1 MVLQNYQNFT
11 EMTSNMIYIVAF
23 GVGLKCSCKIHLNTV
38 STSLPK
44 NAYVIYEW
52 SPSIYLRILP
62 LMHAIPLIDAKDY
75 VLEVLEAIR
84 AGKATFITIPI
95 CGSFLGFCW
104 FFIWYYIKAMLAEFR
119 NCEIVLPFVRDI

>member
-1 MVLQNYQNFT
+1 
-11 EMTSNMIYIVAF
+11 
-23 GVGLKCSCKIHLNTV
+23 
-38 STSLPK
+38 
-44 NAYVIYEW
+44 
-52 SPSIYLRILP
+52 
-62 LMHAIPLIDAKDY
+62 MHAIPLIDAKDY

-104 FFIWYYIKAMLAEFR
+104 FFIWYYIKAMLAEVR